1 MNNKKLLKEYVQSVL
16 NEEEQEEDLSR
27 ALESSGNDF
36 TWGHLRNLI
45 GKKSSRE
52 IKTATLI
59 TAAKFFL
66 QSDVVGGLKDI
77 FDSVTKSGKPRAIRK
92 KVRKGLDKKVSPIIR
107 FLNSKTGLG
116 KFFIKAYNINGKG
129 KATPISIDPHVS
141 LLIDD
146 DLEKDF
152 IEYLIESIEDKEKFP
167 DDEPIINFNMTREL
181 QIWLSKNKERTGGA
195 NFYKPGR
202 IAPRTKKK
210 GAGSVLDR

>member
-1 MNNKKLLKEYVQSVL
+1 MNNKKLLKEYIQSVL

-27 ALESSGNDF
+27 ALESRSNDF
-36 TWGHLRNLI
+36 TWGQLRSLI
-45 GKKSSRE
+45 GKKSAKG
-52 IKTATLI
+52 IATATLI
-59 TAAKFFL
+59 TIAKFFL
-66 QSDVVGGLKDI
+66 QADAIESARDI
-77 FDSVTKSGKPRAIRK
+77 YDSATSHGKARAFRK
-92 KVRKGLDKKVSPIIR
+92 KLRKNLDRKVSPILR
-107 FLNSKTGLG
+107 FFSSKTGLG

-181 QIWLSKNKERTGGA
+181 QIWLSKNKGKTGGA